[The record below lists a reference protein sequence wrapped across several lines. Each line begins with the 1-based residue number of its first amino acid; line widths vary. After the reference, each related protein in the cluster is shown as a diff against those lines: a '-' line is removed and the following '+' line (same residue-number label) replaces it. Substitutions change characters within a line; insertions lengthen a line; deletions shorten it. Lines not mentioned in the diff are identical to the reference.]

1 MSLPGIPKRNISLSD
16 ARQSAKAST
25 ANTASLK
32 ARAGELKSA
41 QRTSVFTRA
50 LGSSGRGA
58 GWVGAQRGFN
68 PHDHIS
74 NKYYKDEY
82 NINYKNK
89 KKYNSYSSNECHSN
103 NNRKDHH
110 NHYRY

>member
-1 MSLPGIPKRNISLSD
+1 MKRSIIITSIIISVF
-16 ARQSAKAST
+16 AT
-25 ANTASLK
+25 
-32 ARAGELKSA
+32 
-41 QRTSVFTRA
+41 TSVF
-50 LGSSGRGA
+50 
-58 GWVGAQRGFN
+58 AQN
-68 PHDHIS
+68 HDHIS

-110 NHYRY
+110 NHHSY